1 MSLLGYPHYS
11 ARQPADQGAGRG
23 SRVGAGWG
31 REEKKDRIHRIHRIS
46 GVVTCARPHTGRHED
61 EARAAGRFG
70 VRRPSAALAR
80 QDPRPARQR
89 RPAERPRQASRLVVP
104 TSFEEGP
111 RLRLAVRKARLRRDS
126 GRRTG
131 GSEDSARNDNGRVAV
146 LRQACRP
153 ARAGAEPR
161 CWPAERPR
169 QASRL
174 VVPTSFEEGPRLR
187 LAVRKARQRRDSGRR
202 TGGSADSARNDNGRA
217 AVLRQAHRP
226 ALGRQQALRRPDAA
240 GSARSREACRLQT
253 PGVPRADAA
262 ADRAD
267 GAEDPGGRNGAARQQ
282 RSKSRP

>member
-131 GSEDSARNDNGRVAV
+131 GSEDSARNDNGR
-146 LRQACRP
+146 
-153 ARAGAEPR
+153 
-161 CWPAERPR
+161 
-169 QASRL
+169 
-174 VVPTSFEEGPRLR
+174 
-187 LAVRKARQRRDSGRR
+187 
-202 TGGSADSARNDNGRA
+202 A
-217 AVLRQAHRP
+217 AAPRQAHRP
-226 ALGRQQALRRPDAA
+226 ALARRQALRRPDAA
-240 GSARSREACRLQT
+240 GSRLVVPSVVFGQPVCRPGPRLCLASARSNTKTGFR
-253 PGVPRADAA
+253 P
-262 ADRAD
+262 ADRRLR
-267 GAEDPGGRNGAARQQ
+267 GL
-282 RSKSRP
+282 RSE